1 MHRNSDNALDGIKIV
16 DFSQNLP
23 GPYATYQ
30 LVALGAEVIKVEPPG
45 GEPARKVPW
54 LFASVNGGK
63 KGVAADF
70 KKPDELEKIKH
81 LCLEADVVIEGF
93 RPGVLERF
101 GLDAASLTKVN
112 PKLIYCSISGYGQH
126 GLMAEYPGHD
136 INYQAASGVCHL
148 QAKVG
153 GKPRGTMVPIGDF
166 SAGMN
171 AVCSILTAIE
181 ERKKTG
187 RGKILDIALTDSLVS
202 WMNISDLLEV
212 PFALGL
218 FKTSDG
224 QYLALGEIKDAVSY
238 SEMVRAIAPQVE
250 LKSAASITSGDI
262 DKLRSEFSDA
272 IAGHS
277 LAWWLDQLA
286 GAGFPYS
293 AVNAPGEAGDAEK
306 MEGQARHCMPVLG
319 PSEAER
325 RDLPTLE
332 KSGSGDDVSFSSKML
347 DVKAKSG
354 LLTELEGS
362 LEGLRVVCLG
372 EDQLSKFIAGMFAA
386 DEAEVVSIRNGKD
399 LTGEFGSFDVVIDPD
414 GQVSVSEC
422 GSAIYCTLPA
432 KLSCDLS
439 VQAKSGFISMEAS
452 FDGVPRAAAFPVAN
466 FSAAQATFARI
477 LAALL
482 ARRSE
487 GLGQTIVIDRSAAL
501 QSWCQTWHEG
511 LNADQIGTRGLFGK
525 WIQSRA
531 FVRRIRDYSIYGLPH
546 YGIFTTKDG
555 LYISL
560 GIVDEDKFWAAFC
573 RSADLGWIGRLPF
586 PLRILFA
593 RSLSERV
600 RHVFLEK
607 TLEEWIALLDPT
619 EVPFIPVTSLGEVR
633 HHPQFQQHSQ
643 IRVSNKTL
651 DAVN

>member
-1 MHRNSDNALDGIKIV
+1 MHPNNVNALDGIKIV

-30 LVALGAEVIKVEPPG
+30 LVALGADVIKVEPPS

-54 LFASVNGGK
+54 LFTSVNGGK
-63 KGVAADF
+63 KGAAADL
-70 KKPDELEKIKH
+70 KKPDELEKIKRI
-81 LCLEADVVIEGF
+81 CLEADVIVEGF

-101 GLDAASLTKVN
+101 GLDAASLTNAN
-112 PKLIYCSISGYGQH
+112 PKLVYCSISGYGQH

-153 GKPRGTMVPIGDF
+153 GKPRGTMVPVGDF

-171 AVCSILTAIE
+171 AVCSILTALE

-187 RGKILDIALTDSLVS
+187 HGKILDIAMTDSLVS
-202 WMNISDLLEV
+202 WMNISDQLE
-212 PFALGL
+212 ALCAPGL
-218 FKTSDG
+218 FETSDG
-224 QYLALGEIKDAVSY
+224 KFLALGEVKDAASY
-238 SEMVRAIAPQVE
+238 SAMIRVITSQAKLNPP
-250 LKSAASITSGDI
+250 SSITSEDI
-262 DKLRSEFSDA
+262 NKLRSKFSKI

-277 LAWWLDQLA
+277 LAWWLEQLT

-293 AVNAPGEAGDAEK
+293 AVREPGDVAGAEK
-306 MEGQARHCMPVLG
+306 VAGQARHCMPVLG
-319 PSEAER
+319 PRDAEQ

-332 KSGSGDDVSFSSKML
+332 KSASNDDISFSSEIP
-347 DVKAKSG
+347 DIKAESE
-354 LLTELEGS
+354 LLTELKGS
-362 LEGLRVVCLG
+362 LEGLRIVKLG
-372 EDQLSKFIAGMFAA
+372 ENELSTFIAGMFDA
-386 DEAEVVSIRNGKD
+386 EGAEVVSVQEGKT
-399 LTGEFGSFDVVIDPD
+399 LSAEFGSFDVVLDLD
-414 GQVSVSEC
+414 GKVSVNEC
-422 GSAIYCTLPA
+422 GSAIYCVLSAEP
-432 KLSCDLS
+432 SCDLS
-439 VQAKSGFISMEAS
+439 AQAMSGFVSMEAS

-477 LAALL
+477 MAALL
-482 ARRSE
+482 VRRSD

-593 RSLSERV
+593 RPLSERV

-607 TLEEWIALLDPT
+607 TLEEWIMLLDPT
-619 EVPFIPVTSLGEVR
+619 EVPFIPVMSLGEVK
-633 HHPQFQQHSQ
+633 HHPQFQQRSQ
-643 IRVSNKTL
+643 FRVSDKTL